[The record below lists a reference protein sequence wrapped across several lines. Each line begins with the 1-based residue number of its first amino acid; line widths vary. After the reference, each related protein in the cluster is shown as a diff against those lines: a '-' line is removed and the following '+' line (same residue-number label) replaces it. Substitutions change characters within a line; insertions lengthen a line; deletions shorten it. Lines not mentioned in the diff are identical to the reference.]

1 MALPVGAIVK
11 AVTSALSSE
20 KGRKVIGGIVLL
32 PVALVI
38 LILLVFFGLIAG
50 LFMLLF
56 GAVTDTA
63 VNQSWTQIQ
72 MNVSAALDGVNNT
85 ISGQIHDTVYDFMP
99 DFSIN
104 LSKSVLQ
111 KSFSDGNAS
120 FLLLYDTGE
129 AEQSDQI
136 IKETISKLKAVNT
149 QAELDE
155 ITKDTQSEGFL
166 LSDLKADTAF
176 LADATNDTSLYSD
189 GVQQLL
195 LSVAKAALPNYG
207 YDYEE
212 LTIDGKQAKK
222 QTLTVENNGVTEI
235 VEYICYGEGD
245 IYLPKMMA
253 LYQVD
258 LFEEFQDA
266 SESNASE
273 LDNELESAVGEIDET
288 SGTDFAA
295 TDNGFDLATLDL
307 FQAHEMGNIFQQ
319 AALDGKIGAKV
330 EKEERADYRKLT
342 VTVTTPTEDEWLQL
356 FGVDD
361 ENKEMVED
369 YQNVIEQT
377 LSDAGVTN
385 LSISV
390 DTTAQKALFCYF
402 QGFFNLPVESSDLR
416 PYTNGILT
424 TLGDYQEFHQNG
436 GVTATQKSYEAGI
449 TLNLAEA
456 DTEVRA
462 EILPNV
468 GDVIYDVYIY
478 DVYDANSPDRYV
490 VKDSPSYTYNCC
502 AVQLAY
508 LIDTDEFER
517 VYGFEFPE
525 IVMTNGDILEHEDGL
540 LTLFVEYS
548 CLDRL
553 ENIMEQDIGR
563 SLYDIYRP
571 DEPIVIGYAH
581 SGKHDAEKDEGS
593 GLLFWRHMIGSE
605 EMPHLSVKM
614 SFVEGEIVPDEWDTV
629 HTYNG
634 LSVDFVGAKVNP
646 LLWFKAYRTDIN
658 NDMLNTLVPLLG

>member
-1 MALPVGAIVK
+1 MISVSAAFK
-11 AVTSALSSE
+11 AVSAALSS
-20 KGRKVIGGIVLL
+20 KNGRKIISGLALL
-32 PVALVI
+32 PVAIVFLV
-38 LILLVFFGLIAG
+38 LLVFFGLIAG
-50 LFMLLF
+50 LFNLIF
-56 GAVTDTA
+56 GAMSDSA

-72 MNVSAALDGVNNT
+72 QNVSAALDGVNKT
-85 ISGQIHDTVYDFMP
+85 ISGQIHDTVYNFMP

-129 AEQSDQI
+129 AEQSEQV
-136 IKETISKLKAVNT
+136 IKDTIPKLKAVTT
-149 QAELDE
+149 QAELDA
-155 ITKDTQSEGFL
+155 ITKGTQAEGFEL
-166 LSDLKADTAF
+166 DELKSDTAF
-176 LADATNDTSLYSD
+176 MEDTENDTSLYSD
-189 GVQQLL
+189 AVQDLL
-195 LSVAKAALPNYG
+195 LSVAKATLPDYG

-212 LTIDGKQAKK
+212 LEINGKQAKK
-222 QTLTVENNGVTEI
+222 QTLTVEKDGVTEI

-258 LFEEFQDA
+258 LIEEFQNISD
-266 SESNASE
+266 SDASE
-273 LDNELESAVGEIDET
+273 LDNEVESAVGGISET
-288 SGTDFAA
+288 SDEDYAA
-295 TDNGFDLATLDL
+295 TDNGFSISTLDL
-307 FQAHEMGNIFQQ
+307 FQSHEMGNVFQQ
-319 AALDGKIGAKV
+319 AVLDGKIGAKV
-330 EKEERADYRKLT
+330 EKEESADYRKLS

-369 YQNVIEQT
+369 YQKIIEET
-377 LSDAGVTN
+377 LKGAGVTN
-385 LSISV
+385 MSISV

-402 QGFFNLPVESSDLR
+402 QGFFNLPVEASDLR

-436 GVTATQKSYEAGI
+436 GVSATQKSYEAGI

-462 EILPNV
+462 EILPNI

-478 DVYDANSPDRYV
+478 DVYDANANGREIL
-490 VKDSPSYTYNCC
+490 KDTPSYTYNCC

-508 LIDTDEFER
+508 LIDTDEFKR

-525 IVMTNGDILEHEDGL
+525 IVMTNGEVLEHEDGL

-548 CLDRL
+548 CLDSL

-605 EMPHLSVKM
+605 DIPHLSVKM
-614 SFVEGEIVPDEWDTV
+614 SFVDGEIIPEEWQNV

-634 LSVDFVGAKVNP
+634 LSVDFIGAKVNP

-658 NDMLNTLVPLLG
+658 NEMLNTLEPLLS